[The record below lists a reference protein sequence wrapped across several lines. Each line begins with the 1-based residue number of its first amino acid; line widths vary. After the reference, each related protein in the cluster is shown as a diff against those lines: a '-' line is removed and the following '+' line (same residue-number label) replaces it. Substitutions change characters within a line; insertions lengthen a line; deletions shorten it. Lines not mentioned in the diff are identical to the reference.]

1 MTGENTMPSVLAS
14 LRTYAVPTLYIASAI
29 LFILGLKAMC
39 KVRVAGRG
47 TTFLATGFILA
58 LAGLAIEAAGLDPTL
73 ALVGVGGGAVLGLL
87 LGWRTQVALGRG
99 LGPLL
104 AGAGGVASTLI
115 AAAAFLSN
123 EEWPLGGALAL
134 DGGLRGAALG
144 LAAFAGLLALVL
156 AVLAAVGPA
165 ARASGQSAAVALS
178 ASASGLATAALG
190 FAFGNPIVVTVGG
203 LVAAAAW
210 TLAGLV
216 AQALGRKPSEIVLG
230 LGRKAAK
237 AGDEYDN
244 VQACGAEEAAMVL
257 ENASKVVIVPG
268 YGMAVAQAQHALH
281 EVAKML
287 EQRGAKV
294 LYAIH
299 PAAGLIPGHMNILL
313 DEAKVPA
320 AQLVDWQTANTE
332 LASADVAL
340 VVGANDIVNPAAQND
355 PKSAVF
361 GMPLVDVALARTVF
375 VIKRSL
381 RPGSAGV
388 KNQLFEQSHTTLIFG
403 DAKKVLQ
410 AIGVELKAQLPKAA
424 AA

>member
-1 MTGENTMPSVLAS
+1 MTVENPMPTVLAN
-14 LRTYAVPTLYIASAI
+14 LRVYAVPSLYIASAL

-47 TTFLATGFILA
+47 TTWLVMGFVLA
-58 LAGLAIEAAGLDPTL
+58 LAGLALEAVGRDPTL
-73 ALVGVGGGAVLGLL
+73 ALVGMGAGAAVGWL
-87 LGWRTQVALGRG
+87 LGWRTQITLGRG

-104 AGAGGVASTLI
+104 AGAGGVVSTLV
-115 AAAAFLSN
+115 AVAAFLRG
-123 EEWPLGGALAL
+123 EDWPLGGSLAL

-156 AVLAAVGPA
+156 AALAAFGPA
-165 ARASGQSAAVALS
+165 ARASGQPAAVALS

-210 TLAGLV
+210 SLTGLV
-216 AQALGRKPSEIVLG
+216 AQALDRTPAEIMLG
-230 LGRKAAK
+230 SSRKASK
-237 AGDEYDN
+237 AGDDYDN
-244 VQACGAEEAAMVL
+244 VQACGSEEAAMVL
-257 ENASKVVIVPG
+257 ENAGKVVVVPG
-268 YGMAVAQAQHALH
+268 YGMAVAQAQHALQ

-299 PAAGLIPGHMNILL
+299 PSAGLIPGHMNILL
-313 DEAKVPA
+313 DEANVPA
-320 AQLVDWQTANTE
+320 TQLLDWPAANTE

-340 VVGANDIVNPAAQND
+340 VVGANDIVNPAAEND
-355 PKSAVF
+355 PGSAVF
-361 GMPLVDVALARTVF
+361 GMPLIDVARARTVF

-388 KNQLFEQSHTTLIFG
+388 KNALFERSHVTMVFG

>member
-1 MTGENTMPSVLAS
+1 MTGEAMPSVLAN
-14 LRTYAVPTLYIASAI
+14 LRAYAVPSLYIVSAFF
-29 LFILGLKAMC
+29 FILGLKAMC

-47 TTFLATGFILA
+47 TTWLVTGFVLA
-58 LAGLAIEAAGLDPTL
+58 LAGLALEAAGRDPTL
-73 ALVGVGGGAVLGLL
+73 ALVGVSAGAVVGWL

-104 AGAGGVASTLI
+104 AGAGGVASALV
-115 AAAAFLSN
+115 AVAAFLRG
-123 EEWPLGGALAL
+123 EDWPLAGALAL
-134 DGGLRGAALG
+134 EGGLRGAVLG

-156 AVLAAVGPA
+156 AAFAAFGPA
-165 ARASGQSAAVALS
+165 ARASGQPAAVALS
-178 ASASGLATAALG
+178 ASASGVATAALG
-190 FAFGNPIVVTVGG
+190 FAFGNPIVVTVGA

-210 TLAGLV
+210 SLTGLV
-216 AQALGRKPSEIVLG
+216 AQALGRTPSEIVLG
-230 LGRKAAK
+230 SSHKASQ

-257 ENASKVVIVPG
+257 ENAGKVVMVPG
-268 YGMAVAQAQHALH
+268 YGMAVAQAQHALQ

-320 AQLVDWQTANTE
+320 AQLLDWQVANAE
-332 LASADVAL
+332 LADADVAL
-340 VVGANDIVNPAAQND
+340 VVGANDIVNPAAKND
-355 PKSAVF
+355 PGSAVF
-361 GMPLVDVALARTVF
+361 GMPLIDVARARTVF

-388 KNQLFEQSHTTLIFG
+388 KNALFERSHVTMVFG

-410 AIGVELKAQLPKAA
+410 AIGAELKAQLPKAA